1 MKHALVRTLVTAAA
15 LLAGASC
22 RQRET
27 PPPTPSSAAATAP
40 RVAAEQLRMPLVK
53 GEGQAAI
60 ADYRDKVLLVNF
72 FAAGMEEC
80 RHEIADLNKLVTDMQ
95 GRPFAVLGI
104 AMDLKPPIY
113 VADEM
118 RYTAPAFPYVLGGK
132 PGRQSFPSVRALPT
146 KWLYDRNGNVAR
158 RYEGAA
164 SITQIRADIDE
175 LLR

>member
-1 MKHALVRTLVTAAA
+1 MKHALVRTLVMAAA
-15 LLAGASC
+15 LLAAASC

-27 PPPTPSSAAATAP
+27 PPAPPGATEAAP

-80 RHEIADLNKLVTDMQ
+80 RQEIADLNKLVADMQ

-113 VADEM
+113 VADGM